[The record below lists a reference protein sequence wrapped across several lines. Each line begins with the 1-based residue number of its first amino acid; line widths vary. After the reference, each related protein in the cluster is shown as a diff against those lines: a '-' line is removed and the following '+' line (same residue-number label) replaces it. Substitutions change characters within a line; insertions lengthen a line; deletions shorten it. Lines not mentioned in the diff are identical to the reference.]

1 MKKITTVLL
10 VLMSTFA
17 FAQKP
22 MIGFSP
28 NNIKQQN
35 YIEFGTSYNSWFVD
49 QGKGF
54 YMLSTEVP
62 SVNGFAYYYYMDGA
76 ELNYR
81 YALIMFD
88 YKSYTYLRTETLK
101 GCVFQSGGWYK
112 QTESGLYVYF
122 DSGVSDG
129 KAIYEVIYSGQMY
142 RKD

>member
-1 MKKITTVLL
+1 MKKVITVLA
-10 VLMSTFA
+10 VLMSGVA

-35 YIEFGTSYNSWFVD
+35 YIEFGTSYNSWSVD

-54 YMLSTEVP
+54 YMMSTAVE
-62 SVNGFAYYYYMDGA
+62 STGGYAYYYFMDGA

-88 YKSYTYLRTETLK
+88 YKTYTYLRTQTIK
-101 GCVFQSGGWYK
+101 GCTYQSGGWYK
-112 QTESGLYVYF
+112 QLSSGLYIYF
-122 DSGVSDG
+122 DSGVVDG
-129 KAIYEVIYSGQMY
+129 KAMYTIIYSPEMY